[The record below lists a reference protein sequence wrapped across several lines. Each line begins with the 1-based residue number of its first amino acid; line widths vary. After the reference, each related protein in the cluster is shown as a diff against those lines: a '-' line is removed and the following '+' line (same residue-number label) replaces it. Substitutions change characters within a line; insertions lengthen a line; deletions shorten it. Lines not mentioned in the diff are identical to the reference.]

1 MPVSNTGTRNN
12 QVVKTRSRDDTSWQT
27 KLSASREFE
36 KATSLTETC
45 AGGTGGAWPTN
56 VAPRTLVPVGT
67 KVVIE
72 SRVIYQIIHA

>member
-12 QVVKTRSRDDTSWQT
+12 QVVKTRSRDNTSRQRE
-27 KLSASREFE
+27 LSASGEFE

-67 KVVIE
+67 KVVNE

>member
-1 MPVSNTGTRNN
+1 MPVSNTGTRTN
-12 QVVKTRSRDDTSWQT
+12 QVVKARSRDNTSWQR
-27 KLSASREFE
+27 KLSASRSFE
-36 KATSLTETC
+36 KATSLPETC